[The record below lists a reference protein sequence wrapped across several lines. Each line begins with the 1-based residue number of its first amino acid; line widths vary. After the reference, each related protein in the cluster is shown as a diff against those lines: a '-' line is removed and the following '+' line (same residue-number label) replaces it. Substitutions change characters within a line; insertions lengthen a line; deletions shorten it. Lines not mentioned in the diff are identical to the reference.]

1 VVIVAAFVG
10 LDGIRDGWV
19 AVYLGGGADQRF
31 AYGGSVTDLLAAPF
45 DRAMIDM
52 PIGLPE
58 RGYRQ
63 CDVEARKLVGARVFL
78 GARRGIWNFKTLDEA
93 NTYYWKKEG
102 AGRGVS
108 MQLFCLRK
116 KLQELNACSLPPRLL
131 EAHPELIFWR
141 IAGRVLASKRTAEGR
156 ADRIRLLEANGI
168 GEVRHWLD
176 QRHGTGIGSDDLID
190 ACACAVAARDST
202 RRLPA
207 TNTAEVGEIW
217 Y

>member
-1 VVIVAAFVG
+1 VARFVG

-19 AVYLGGGADQRF
+19 AVYLSGADQRF
-31 AYGGSVTDLLAAPF
+31 AYGASVADLLAVPF

-63 CDVEARKLVGARVFL
+63 CDLEARKLVGARVFL
-78 GARRGIWNFKTLDEA
+78 GARQGIWNFKTLDEA
-93 NTYYWKKEG
+93 NAYYWDRDG

-108 MQLFCLRK
+108 MQLFCLRE
-116 KLQELNACSLPPRLL
+116 KLRELNASSVPPRVL
-131 EAHPELIFWR
+131 EAHPEVIFWR
-141 IAGRVLASKRTAEGR
+141 LAGRVLANKRTAEGR
-156 ADRIRLLEANGI
+156 AERIRLLEANGI
-168 GEVRHWLD
+168 GEVRRWLE